1 MPIEPTNK
9 QLHFDKDTYMK
20 LLFVVLAC
28 TLSTITA
35 GAQSLPRV
43 APEQVGMNARHLS
56 TYADAAINQAVAQ
69 KEIPGAVLAV
79 VRQGKLAYLKAY
91 GNKQV
96 YPTTERME
104 VNTIFDIAS
113 CSKSISTAI
122 STMILVERG
131 QLRLT
136 DRVSFYLPA
145 FEGWVDEQGKKT
157 EIRVIDLMT
166 HTSGLPPYA
175 HVVDLEK
182 KYGSPHPEGLLTYI
196 STCKR
201 DFKPQTD
208 FQYSCLNYIAL
219 QHIIET
225 ISGQTLRNFAK
236 VNIFD
241 VLGMTHTDYLPT
253 LRQNNQWVTVMP
265 SSLTPLIAPTQ
276 KQPDGS
282 VLCGQVHDPLARIMN
297 GGISG
302 NAGVFSDA
310 NDIALL
316 VAALQNGGEHNGKRI
331 LSPLSVK
338 TMRTIPRSTS
348 SFGRTPGWDVSS
360 PYASNNGDLF
370 GPNTY
375 GHTGY
380 TGTSIIIDPDNDTS
394 VILLTNRAHP
404 EDKGEVV
411 RLRSLVA
418 NAVAGAIY
426 PTQRLYSDHYYHRFL
441 EFENEPLLTEKDIV
455 MLGNSL
461 TEGGGDW
468 NDRLHTKKRV
478 CNRGISG
485 DEAMGLLDRLHQILP
500 ARPAKLFLMI
510 GINDLSHQLTPDS
523 VVSLITRVIDR
534 IQTDSPHTRLYVQSL
549 LPINESL
556 STYKTMVGK
565 TELIPEINAKLETAT
580 QIRKVTFIN
589 LFPLFCEKGTN
600 ILRPELTRDGLHLTE
615 EGYRIWSKSL
625 KRHL

>member
-1 MPIEPTNK
+1 
-9 QLHFDKDTYMK
+9 MK
-20 LLFVVLAC
+20 SLLIALAC
-28 TLSTITA
+28 FLIIDSA

-43 APEQVGMNARHLS
+43 APEQVGMNSRHLS
-56 TYADAAINQAVAQ
+56 TYADAAIQEAIAR
-69 KEIPGAVLAV
+69 KEIPGAVLAI

-91 GNKQV
+91 GHKQV
-96 YPTTERME
+96 YPTVEPME
-104 VNTIFDIAS
+104 TQTIFDMAS
-113 CSKSISTAI
+113 CSKSMSTAI
-122 STMILVERG
+122 SAMILVERG
-131 QLRLT
+131 KLRLT
-136 DRVSFYLPA
+136 DRVALYLPT
-145 FEGWVDEQGKKT
+145 FEGWIDEQGKKAD
-157 EIRVIDLMT
+157 IRIIDLLT

-175 HVVDLEK
+175 PVSELEK
-182 KYGSPHPEGLLTYI
+182 KYGSPNPEGLLTYI
-196 STCKR
+196 NTCKR

-208 FQYSCLNYIAL
+208 FQYSCLNYIVL

-225 ISGQTLRNFAK
+225 VSGQSLREFAK
-236 VNIFD
+236 TNIFD

-253 LRQNNQWVTVMP
+253 TRRNNQWVAISP
-265 SSLTPLIAPTQ
+265 SPFAPLIAPTE

-302 NAGVFSDA
+302 NAGVFSNAGDV
-310 NDIALL
+310 ALL
-316 VAALQNGGEHNGKRI
+316 VAALQNGGELNGHRI

-338 TMRTIPRSTS
+338 VMRTVPRSVA

-426 PTQRLYSDHYYHRFL
+426 PTPRLYTDHYYQRFL
-441 EFENEPLLTEKDIV
+441 TFENETPITNKDIV

-461 TEGGGDW
+461 TEGGSDW
-468 NDRLHTKKRV
+468 KARFKTKKTV
-478 CNRGISG
+478 YNRGIIG
-485 DEAMGLLDRLHQILP
+485 DEATGLLDRLHQILP
-500 ARPAKLFLMI
+500 AQPKKLFLMI

-523 VVSLITRVIDR
+523 VVTLITRVIDR
-534 IQTDSPHTRLYVQSL
+534 IRTDSPNTHLYVQSL
-549 LPINESL
+549 LPINESVCI
-556 STYKTMVGK
+556 YKTMVGK
-565 TELIPEINAKLETAT
+565 TELIPEINTKLKAVAQT
-580 QIRKVTFIN
+580 RKVTFIN
-589 LFPLFCEKGTN
+589 LFPLFTEKGTN
-600 ILRPELTRDGLHLTE
+600 VLRPELTSDGLHLTE
-615 EGYRIWSKSL
+615 DGYAIWSKAL
-625 KRHL
+625 KRYL